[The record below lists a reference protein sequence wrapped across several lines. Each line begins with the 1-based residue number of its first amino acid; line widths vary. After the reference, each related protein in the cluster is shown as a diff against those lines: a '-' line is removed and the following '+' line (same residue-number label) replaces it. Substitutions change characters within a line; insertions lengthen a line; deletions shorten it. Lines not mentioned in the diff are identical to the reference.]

1 MAMNRAQMF
10 KQVRGYANGGPPG
23 TGGITGLSE
32 ILGLT
37 PAQSILGGAP
47 QMSSGVSPGLSQA
60 MAAPARAEQPAM
72 GGFNLPSAFDP
83 EGADVLPGMMDPL
96 LEALTPP
103 PRAMP
108 EAGSATPGI
117 DEEISSLNNLM
128 RERLT
133 SAKQFNFEEMYDK
146 NLENLR
152 KLQAQPASRDIYD
165 LASTIGRAMLSADPR
180 AGAFRS
186 MGAGFAEFS
195 REAREE
201 DAKDQAREQAIAVK
215 AYELAQQDQ
224 TAARNFLDQYA
235 LESIKQANKPPRE
248 LKTTIYEYL
257 DPDTGKVIRES
268 VSLTDIDRLNEL
280 NAMTRR
286 GDAKEVK
293 SAGTQVTVSTGAP
306 AEAGKRAA
314 QKVDEIT
321 GQWREEY
328 LGSRGMQ
335 FKLNEIERLANGLE
349 DAQFGQVGPVWR
361 AFAGTLAGL
370 GVADPEMIDKLAAA
384 EGVGSLGTRIAMG
397 LVGQTKGAI
406 SNAEMDLFLRASPGL
421 ATSKAGMLKQ
431 VELLRR
437 IAEKQEK
444 FYQDFRNARRGAGE
458 TYGVRFTDEEG
469 NRLTG
474 QEELDAIDDWMIAY
488 HSANPLLSD
497 EERVELES
505 LAGGEDP
512 NAKKFRT
519 QYSAELFSDE
529 GVSADVSGFGY

>member
-1 MAMNRAQMF
+1 MNRAQMF
-10 KQVRGYANGGPPG
+10 KQVRGYRIGGGVPG
-23 TGGITGLSE
+23 AGGIAGLSE

-47 QMSSGVSPGLSQA
+47 PSGFDRALMAPLKDPIDPAGPLRMEIDRPG
-60 MAAPARAEQPAM
+60 M
-72 GGFNLPSAFDP
+72 FNLPSALDP

-108 EAGSATPGI
+108 EI
-117 DEEISSLNNLM
+117 DEEISSLDDLVQQ
-128 RERLT
+128 RLS
-133 SAKQFNFEEMYDK
+133 SAKSFDFEEMYDK

-152 KLQAQPASRDIYD
+152 KLQAEPVNRDIYD

-186 MGAGFAEFS
+186 IGAGFAEFS

-201 DAKDQAREQAIAVK
+201 DARDQARDQAIAVK
-215 AYELAQQDQ
+215 AYELAQKDQ

-235 LESIKQANKPPRE
+235 IESIKEANRPPRE
-248 LKTTIYEYL
+248 LKTTIYEYK
-257 DPDTGKVIRES
+257 DPNTGRMIRES

-280 NAMTRR
+280 NAMTRK
-286 GDAKEVK
+286 GEAQEVK
-293 SAGTQVTVSTGAP
+293 SSGTQVTVSTGAP
-306 AEAGKRAA
+306 GEAGKRAA
-314 QKVDEIT
+314 AQVDSLV

-335 FKLNEIERLANGLE
+335 FKLNEIERLANTLD
-349 DAQFGQVGPVWR
+349 DAQFGQIGNVWR

-370 GVADPEMIDKLAAA
+370 GVADRDMIDDLAAA

-421 ATSKAGMLKQ
+421 ATSKGGLLKQ

-437 IAEKQEK
+437 IAERQEK
-444 FYQDFRNARRGAGE
+444 FYQDYRNARRGAGE
-458 TYGVRFTDEEG
+458 TYGVQFVDEEG

-474 QEELDAIDDWMIAY
+474 QAELDAIDDWTIAY

-497 EERVELES
+497 EERVELEK
-505 LAGGEDP
+505 LAGKEDP

-519 QYSAELFSDE
+519 QYSADLFSDE
-529 GVSADVSGFGY
+529 DVSADVSGLGY